1 VRSGSGSIEVWSA
14 VRHPNTQSMASR
26 QVTSG
31 SAVVLLELEELEE
44 LEVVRIGPVVEV
56 EAAAG
61 CNFSS
66 ESKQPAIGQEHAPS
80 ATRAK
85 SGRGDRAE

>member
-1 VRSGSGSIEVWSA
+1 MRSGSGSIEVWSV

-31 SAVVLLELEELEE
+31 SAVVLLELEELE
-44 LEVVRIGPVVEV
+44 LLDVVTIGPVVDV

-61 CNFSS
+61 WSFSS
-66 ESKQPAIGQEHAPS
+66 ESKQPAISQEHAPS
-80 ATRAK
+80 ATRAT